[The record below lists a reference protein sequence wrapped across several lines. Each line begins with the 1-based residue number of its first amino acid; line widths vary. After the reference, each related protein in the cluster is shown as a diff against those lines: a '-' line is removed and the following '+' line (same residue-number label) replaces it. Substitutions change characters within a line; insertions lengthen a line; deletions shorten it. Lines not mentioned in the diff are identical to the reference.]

1 MGWSRHHQKRLIYSD
16 PRHYYQG
23 YTLFSNNHGGY
34 HTNLVDMEGR
44 VCHRWHSDEG
54 IGYSVLLPNG
64 NLLLRTH
71 PPKDAGAA
79 AGFPGGAA
87 ALLEL
92 DWESNV
98 VWEYRNPMMPSQR
111 ARRRNRSA
119 QHPDHH
125 SRGQQR
131 FGERPT

>member
-1 MGWSRHHQKRLIYSD
+1 
-16 PRHYYQG
+16 
-23 YTLFSNNHGGY
+23 
-34 HTNLVDMEGR
+34 MEGR

-79 AGFPGGAA
+79 VGFPGGAV

-98 VWEYRNPMMPSQR
+98 VWEYRNPMMHLDFERLPSGNTLVLQWR
-111 ARRRNRSA
+111 ALPSELASQIRGGYSVVNGWNRTKVRKVS
-119 QHPDHH
+119 
-125 SRGQQR
+125 
-131 FGERPT
+131 